1 MGRLRRL
8 LPPLLACAALA
19 LTAAP
24 AQAIVGGHDA
34 QPGEYPAVAE
44 VVIAQ
49 TFHCTG
55 TLIAP
60 TWVLTAGHCGS
71 ITGDLVATPAGWPP
85 QLIDVRLG
93 SVHPGQGQLQPVA
106 NVVVEPSY
114 LLTNG
119 FDITL
124 LQLASPAPFP
134 PVRIAGAGETGLWT
148 PGTLETIVGFG
159 VTSESNQQLPDTL
172 QQAQVPITT
181 DAYCGSAYGTSF
193 DATTMVC
200 AGYPQGG
207 TDTCQ
212 GDSGGPLFGHTATG
226 ALKVVGATSFGNGC
240 AQPGQ
245 PGVYARVAGPA
256 LRDWIASQAPDAV
269 DPPDASGTEAV
280 SVSSSPAAAPARTST
295 APRHHARKR
304 RARCRRVR
312 RRVHGHVRTV
322 KVCHKAKTHRTH
334 RTTRRR

>member
-1 MGRLRRL
+1 MGPLRRL
-8 LPPLLACAALA
+8 LPPLLATAALA

-60 TWVLTAGHCGS
+60 SWVLTAGHCGS
-71 ITGDLVATPAGWPP
+71 ITGDIVATPAGWPAA
-85 QLIDVRLG
+85 LIDVRLG

-106 NVVVEPSY
+106 GVVVEPSY
-114 LLTNG
+114 LLTKG
-119 FDITL
+119 YDVTL
-124 LQLASPAPFP
+124 LQLASPAPFA
-134 PVRIAGAGETGLWT
+134 PVRIAGAGEESIWA
-148 PGTLETIVGFG
+148 PGALETIVGFG
-159 VTSESNQQLPDTL
+159 TTSESGQTLPDTL

-181 DAYCGSAYGTSF
+181 DAYCGTAYGSSF
-193 DATTMVC
+193 DPATMVC

-226 ALKVVGATSFGNGC
+226 QLKVVGATSFGAGC
-240 AQPGQ
+240 AEPGQ

-269 DPPDASGTEAV
+269 DPPSASGTEAV
-280 SVSSSPAAAPARTST
+280 SFASPPAPSA
-295 APRHHARKR
+295 ARKAAVR
-304 RARCRRVR
+304 RARSHRARRCRRVR
-312 RRVHGHVRTV
+312 RRVHGHTRTV
-322 KVCHKAKTHRTH
+322 RVCAKAKRHRARHH
-334 RTTRRR
+334 R

>member
-1 MGRLRRL
+1 MLA
-8 LPPLLACAALA
+8 PLLACTALA

-85 QLIDVRLG
+85 QLIDVLLG
-93 SVHPGQGQLQPVA
+93 SVHPGQGQLQPVQK
-106 NVVVEPSY
+106 VVVEPSY

-119 FDITL
+119 HDITL
-124 LQLASPAPFP
+124 LQLASPAPFA
-134 PVRIAGAGETGLWT
+134 PVRIAGAGETGLWS

-159 VTSESNQQLPDTL
+159 VTSESAQQPPDTL

-181 DAYCGSAYGTSF
+181 DAYCANAYGSSF
-193 DATTMVC
+193 DPATMVC

-226 ALKVVGATSFGNGC
+226 ELKVVGATSFGNGC
-240 AQPGQ
+240 AEPGQ
-245 PGVYARVAGPA
+245 PGVYARVAGPE
-256 LRDWIASQAPDAV
+256 LRNWIASEAPDAV

-280 SVSSSPAAAPARTST
+280 SVSSPPPAAQSSSRPA
-295 APRHHARKR
+295 AKRHHKR
-304 RARCRRVR
+304 RARCHRVR

-322 KVCHKAKTHRTH
+322 KVCHKAKKHHARH
-334 RTTRRR
+334 KTTRR